1 MFYKNLSY
9 KVKFFSLAI
18 SLIIFSS
25 IILNS
30 NFLKHRFINQI
41 SSMSNPNYNPY
52 FKLYRSGFEVFKN
65 YPIFGVGNKNYRIE
79 TCNNIIQN
87 QKYICQ
93 THPHQIYLEL
103 LSEHGIVGTFVILYL
118 IYKIIFSKFRSSIK
132 KQNYIQIGTGIFI
145 IFTFIPLIPSGA
157 FLQILHLLCLR

>member
-41 SSMSNPNYNPY
+41 SSMSNPIII
-52 FKLYRSGFEVFKN
+52 
-65 YPIFGVGNKNYRIE
+65 PILSFIGLDL
-79 TCNNIIQN
+79 
-87 QKYICQ
+87 KYLKI
-93 THPHQIYLEL
+93 TKFLEL
-103 LSEHGIVGTFVILYL
+103 ETKTIE
-118 IYKIIFSKFRSSIK
+118 
-132 KQNYIQIGTGIFI
+132 
-145 IFTFIPLIPSGA
+145 
-157 FLQILHLLCLR
+157 